1 MLNEEAA
8 APNDQINRLADEL
21 RAFLN
26 EADLVTVDG
35 PDRETLAVD
44 YYGNTIYLS
53 VRLGSI
59 YLFLPLFDDAEA
71 EQSER
76 DAARAY
82 LENRLPLPIEF
93 DGMARYQDRPY
104 RRTGLIMELLM
115 PRRFSP
121 ALLADAMDLAA
132 ETIERLA
139 AAHGGT
145 EN

>member
-1 MLNEEAA
+1 MLNEAVTPDE
-8 APNDQINRLADEL
+8 ISRLAGEL

-35 PDRETLAVD
+35 PDAESLAVD
-44 YYGNTIYLS
+44 YYGNTVFLS
-53 VRLGSI
+53 VRLGAI

-71 EQSER
+71 EQAER

-82 LENRLPLPIEF
+82 LEARMPLPIEF

-104 RRTGLIMELLM
+104 GRTGLMIELLM

-121 ALLADAMDLAA
+121 ALLADAMELAA

-139 AAHGGT
+139 AAHGAV
-145 EN
+145 EQ